1 MVDLKPP
8 SVQEAVAADALFPTE
23 TVEEGWKGHK
33 IPLSP
38 YSEHILLL
46 KAIPLGYEARQKY
59 LQKYRQKYRPKYLQE
74 DLQEDLQLRLSRCL
88 DQEMFRRTAELN
100 TPKIPSKLESSKA
113 KRGVS
118 GFANGRRVS
127 ALPDTGSLRN
137 IVSQTFA
144 REMNLEMKD
153 APSTF
158 RLGNSKE
165 VRSLDWAFLD
175 RPKTLSKIVCDVLP
189 DCTYPLILG
198 SQFLAATQTLSKYKS
213 RLTKCLFSLANV
225 LHVNLLGGDTMRI
238 RGRVGQDRNAIAV
251 SAVPDTGAEGNV
263 MSYEY
268 EESLRVYHQAL
279 LILRA

>member
-23 TVEEGWKGHK
+23 TVEEGWKGHT
-33 IPLSP
+33 IPPSP
-38 YSEHILLL
+38 RFDPELLND
-46 KAIPLGYEARQKY
+46 KEAEEPY
-59 LQKYRQKYRPKYLQE
+59 LLVCALLCAPTWPDFEASPPSFDFRMKPISLAM
-74 DLQEDLQLRLSRCL
+74 S
-88 DQEMFRRTAELN
+88 RRTVELN
-100 TPKIPSKLESSKA
+100 TPKILSRLEKSKV

-118 GFANGRRVS
+118 GFANGKRVS

-144 REMNLEMKD
+144 REMNLKTKD

-165 VRSLDWAFLD
+165 VRSLGTINLDWAFLD

-263 MSYEY
+263 MSY
-268 EESLRVYHQAL
+268 
-279 LILRA
+279 